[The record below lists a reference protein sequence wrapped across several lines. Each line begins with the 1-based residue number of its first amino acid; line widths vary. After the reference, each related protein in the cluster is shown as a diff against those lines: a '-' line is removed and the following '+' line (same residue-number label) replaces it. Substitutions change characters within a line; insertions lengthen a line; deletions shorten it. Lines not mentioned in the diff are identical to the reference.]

1 MLVSNSQNTI
11 LLEALAP
18 PLAQAMGQPVSAQQ
32 YTNDIAESVHGSKPD
47 PVDAGPL
54 SAHTAIAS
62 SLTQSTLMISIHSK
76 NDTAKNNSEYSLDAI
91 KAMRLQI
98 TTLVR
103 PILAIVQVERPDSY
117 IDMKNLLNPPNGM
130 QKISK
135 WNLPESLV
143 KIWDLFRETPSL
155 VDGSFV
161 GHFTRQTIK
170 QNHDLDTYISV
181 MTNIKQLV
189 DEELGQKID
198 SVRSIKSIPFPVGEK
213 ERNYM
218 SPGLPMNRVKFPHCA
233 SCLGR

>member
-1 MLVSNSQNTI
+1 MPVSLPCGGGRGQSGRGGGRGHDGGRIGRCGCGRRGGPLPSRERNPMLVSNSQNTI

-135 WNLPESLV
+135 
-143 KIWDLFRETPSL
+143 
-155 VDGSFV
+155 
-161 GHFTRQTIK
+161 
-170 QNHDLDTYISV
+170 
-181 MTNIKQLV
+181 
-189 DEELGQKID
+189 
-198 SVRSIKSIPFPVGEK
+198 
-213 ERNYM
+213 
-218 SPGLPMNRVKFPHCA
+218 
-233 SCLGR
+233 